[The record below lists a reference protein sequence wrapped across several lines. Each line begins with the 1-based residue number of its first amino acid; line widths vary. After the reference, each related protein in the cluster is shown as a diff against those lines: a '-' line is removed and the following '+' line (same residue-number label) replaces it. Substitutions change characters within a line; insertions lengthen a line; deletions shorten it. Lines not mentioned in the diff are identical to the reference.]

1 MSGFATIKMGA
12 YPLICAE
19 SDLRS
24 GHPSWRGN
32 DIVIA
37 DVQDFVRAD
46 LILIIREV
54 AEEQ

>member
-1 MSGFATIKMGA
+1 MSA

-19 SDLRS
+19 SDKGS
-24 GHPSWRGN
+24 GRPSWRRN
-32 DIVIA
+32 DIVKA

-46 LILIIREV
+46 QILIIREI

>member
-1 MSGFATIKMGA
+1 MGA

-19 SDLRS
+19 SDLGS
-24 GHPSWRGN
+24 GSPSWRRN
-32 DIVIA
+32 DIVTA

-46 LILIIREV
+46 QVLIIREV

>member
-1 MSGFATIKMGA
+1 MGA

-19 SDLRS
+19 SHLGS
-24 GHPSWRGN
+24 GSLSWRRN

-46 LILIIREV
+46 QNLIIREV
-54 AEEQ
+54 SEEQ